1 LFPNYNIINTNGNFF
16 QPTKIVS
23 ISDCFPCQSV
33 SRTICFS
40 SYVDNRRG
48 SKNTQLFFNTFYQM
62 AQIVHRRT
70 KRIDLFNN
78 LRSIYLLKL
87 YKKKP
92 TFLLNINALSVA
104 IASSPLG
111 FIKNNLDLCVIE
123 SNKILIQTIKR
134 NQLLFF

>member
-1 LFPNYNIINTNGNFF
+1 
-16 QPTKIVS
+16 
-23 ISDCFPCQSV
+23 
-33 SRTICFS
+33 
-40 SYVDNRRG
+40 
-48 SKNTQLFFNTFYQM
+48 M